1 MNYEE
6 ALEMIDDS
14 IVKRLHAQGDEHPA
28 MVKVLTTKSEI
39 LRQQVKLPS
48 NAAIGTLRGMGRVK
62 DQRSKT

>member
-6 ALEMIDDS
+6 ALEMIDNS

-39 LRQQVKLPS
+39 LRQQVKPP
-48 NAAIGTLRGMGRVK
+48 
-62 DQRSKT
+62 